1 MRGGRRSCH
10 GGLVF
15 SPPNPG
21 LPVSAHS
28 VLDVVPQLAGQS
40 AAAALRETIEVAQA
54 ADDLGYRRFWV
65 AEHHGV
71 RGIGSAAPAVLAAV
85 LAARTDRIRLGS
97 GGVTLANHQPLVIAE
112 EFAALAAAYPGR
124 IDLGVCKA
132 PLGVASN
139 AAAALSTA
147 AALGTATVLRT
158 AGISTTG
165 LGAAGL
171 GSAGG
176 LGRMYEGGREG
187 FPQRLNELCGFLRD
201 GLPGRVPVGDVRLA
215 LAGLPPPVFV
225 IAANSHEAQV
235 AAVRGLPVFLSHH
248 TAPQTTLAAA
258 AAYRDSFEPTGPTGK
273 PYLAVTVGVVA
284 ANTDEEAVVRLA
296 EYVRVRL
303 RLDMASPR
311 ATAAELL
318 DLLEPPLTTRERH
331 KAERLLDDP
340 GHVVG
345 SRAAVASSL
354 ASLAAST
361 GADEIMLVP
370 LAFDGLIRSA
380 ILRTVAAGLSRAV
393 RTVARPAPHCVA
405 TA

>member
-1 MRGGRRSCH
+1 
-10 GGLVF
+10 
-15 SPPNPG
+15 
-21 LPVSAHS
+21 

-132 PLGVASN
+132 PLGAASN

-147 AALGTATVLRT
+147 AALGTATALRT
-158 AGISTTG
+158 AGIGTAGIGT
-165 LGAAGL
+165 AAGL
-171 GSAGG
+171 G
-176 LGRMYEGGREG
+176 RMSEGGRES

-201 GLPGRVPVGDVRLA
+201 GLPGRAPVGDVRLA

-225 IAANSHEAQV
+225 IAANSHDAQV
-235 AAVRGLPVFLSHH
+235 AAARGLPVFLSHH

-284 ANTDEEAVVRLA
+284 ANTDEEAVIRLA

-331 KAERLLDDP
+331 KAERLLDDS

-345 SRAAVASSL
+345 SRAAVASGL

-393 RTVARPAPHCVA
+393 RTVARPTPHFVA